1 MTQKT
6 TLDEQTSA
14 AVCAKITA
22 KKRWHALQPTGEVA
36 SPVCYLDEASV
47 VPDLETFMN
56 LAAMRALSGLTTE
69 QLARLEVDQPQRYW
83 ELLEQAK
90 AVPCTYPE
98 SEGGNVSS

>member
-1 MTQKT
+1 MTKKT
-6 TLDEQTSA
+6 ILDEQTSVA
-14 AVCAKITA
+14 MCAKIAA

-36 SPVCYLDEASV
+36 SPVCYLDEAPA

-56 LAAMRALSGLTTE
+56 LAAMSALSGLSTG
-69 QLARLEVDQPQRYW
+69 QLERLEVDQPQRYR

-98 SEGGNVSS
+98 SEDGNVSS